1 MIAFLLNNNQYVVLE
16 IVRAITARTV
26 FLCSDTCQN
35 TDQPYFDPN
44 LVLNPAKVVEFN
56 EA

>member
-26 FLCSDTCQN
+26 FLCSDACQN
-35 TDQPYFDPN
+35 TDQPYFAPYIESQ
-44 LVLNPAKVVEFN
+44 KGT
-56 EA
+56 